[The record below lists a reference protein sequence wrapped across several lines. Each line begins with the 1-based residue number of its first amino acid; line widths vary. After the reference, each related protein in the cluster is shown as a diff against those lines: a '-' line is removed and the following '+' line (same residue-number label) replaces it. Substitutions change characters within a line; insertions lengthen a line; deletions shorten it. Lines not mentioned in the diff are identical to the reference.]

1 MSYSYDEQMFR
12 QIIMDHYKSP
22 RFKGLVDEAGFV
34 TVHLKNPSCGDDMRV
49 QTQVEN
55 GIITHVHHDGSGC
68 SICCASASM
77 MAQLVH
83 GETLEQA
90 QAKKQAFYAMVS
102 GQGIDEA
109 LLDEAISL
117 QGVAKLPPRIK
128 CATLGWKAFEQT
140 ISTEAIDQDEG
151 VTVVTNGE

>member
-12 QIIMDHYKSP
+12 QIIMDHYKTP
-22 RFKGLVDEAGFV
+22 RFKGLVDQPGFV
-34 TVHLKNPSCGDDMRV
+34 TVHLKNPSCGDDMQV
-49 QTQVEN
+49 QTHVEN
-55 GIITHVHHDGSGC
+55 GVITEVHHDGSGC

-77 MAQLVH
+77 MAQLVS
-83 GETLEQA
+83 GETVEKA
-90 QAKKQAFYAMVS
+90 QAKKQAFYDMVS
-102 GQGIDEA
+102 GQGIDEE

-140 ISTEAIDQDEG
+140 ISAETVEQAEG
-151 VTVVTNGE
+151 VTIVTK

>member
-1 MSYSYDEQMFR
+1 MQ
-12 QIIMDHYKSP
+12 
-22 RFKGLVDEAGFV
+22 
-34 TVHLKNPSCGDDMRV
+34 V

-55 GIITHVHHDGSGC
+55 GVITEVHHDGSGC

-77 MAQLVH
+77 MAQLVS
-83 GETLEQA
+83 GETIEQA
-90 QAKKQAFYAMVS
+90 QAKKQAFYDMVS
-102 GQGIDEA
+102 GQGIDEE

-140 ISTEAIDQDEG
+140 ISKETVEQAEG
-151 VTVVTNGE
+151 VTIVTE

>member
-1 MSYSYDEQMFR
+1 MSYSYSEQMFR

-22 RFKGLVDEAGFV
+22 RFKGLVSGEGFV
-34 TVHLKNPSCGDDMRV
+34 NIHLKNPSCGDDMRV
-49 QTQVEN
+49 QTKIVDGRIAE
-55 GIITHVHHDGSGC
+55 IHHDGSGC

-77 MAQLVH
+77 MAQLVN
-83 GETLEQA
+83 GESIEQA
-90 QAKKQAFYAMVS
+90 VAKKQAFYDMVM
-102 GQGIDEA
+102 GHGIDEE

-140 ISTEAIDQDEG
+140 LSSENVEQEEG
-151 VTVVTNGE
+151 VTIVNE

>member
-12 QIIMDHYKSP
+12 QIIMDHYKTP
-22 RFKGLVDEAGFV
+22 RFKGLVEQPGFV
-34 TVHLKNPSCGDDMRV
+34 TVHLKNPSCGDDMQV

-55 GIITHVHHDGSGC
+55 GVITEVHHDGSGC

-77 MAQLVH
+77 MAQLVS
-83 GETLEQA
+83 GETIEQA
-90 QAKKQAFYAMVS
+90 QAKKQAFYDMVS
-102 GQGIDEA
+102 GQGIDEE

-140 ISTEAIDQDEG
+140 ISKETVEQAEG
-151 VTVVTNGE
+151 VTIVTE